1 MIAALAVFAVSIP
14 LTHGNSMK
22 VYLWK
27 AGSSFY
33 DFFYCIKSA
42 IYWNRT
48 EIYQTRNIYPPLAN
62 VFYMMIT
69 ACMSGGTLQKM
80 LSTGVNDLK
89 MLQECAFYFV
99 LYMNVL
105 LLFFSVVCASLKRE
119 QRRKRLFLPSRCF
132 LRFHFSISKNV
143 EILFFWHYVLRCFFS
158 CGKIRKTGFCGNCPF
173 FLWQVRPG

>member
-1 MIAALAVFAVSIP
+1 MKVDGKIIKKCYYIAMIAALAVFAVSIP

-69 ACMSGGTLQKM
+69 ACMSGETLQKM

-105 LLFFSVVCASLKRE
+105 LLFFSVVCTSLK
-119 QRRKRLFLPSRCF
+119 K
-132 LRFHFSISKNV
+132 
-143 EILFFWHYVLRCFFS
+143 
-158 CGKIRKTGFCGNCPF
+158 
-173 FLWQVRPG
+173 